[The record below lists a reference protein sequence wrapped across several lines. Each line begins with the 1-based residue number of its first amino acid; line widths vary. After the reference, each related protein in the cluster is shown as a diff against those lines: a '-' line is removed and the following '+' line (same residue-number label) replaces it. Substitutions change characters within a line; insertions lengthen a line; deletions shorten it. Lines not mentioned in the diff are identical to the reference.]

1 MSEFLNQ
8 LMQQE
13 INVIE
18 EHLYKLPDL
27 MDITYENL
35 DLQLDKSNKDS
46 YLFYVESPIQEQVG
60 YRPDLKVFII
70 KANPY
75 TSRYNKQIGEY
86 YDRLNIVDGDTMYFD
101 VSSIVDNNTAFSI
114 GSKEYSSFT
123 SFLKANFQDSLTLRI
138 LGLDAPELIHYQ
150 EVPIKKSD
158 YDQHVVSVEF
168 KKAVKEQNFYIM
180 ESLKHDDAAKLDFFI
195 SPDGV
200 FHEVVSEFEN
210 KEQPDILFLKI
221 IASNET
227 LSKPDGYL
235 EEAESCKRMLIDLL
249 NQASDI
255 RLVLDHQSLNRKPS
269 DFSTPYDQFEH
280 LTPDGVLSKV
290 FTLIHSLWEQ
300 LFGHASYP
308 YRGFNP
314 PGQDTYGRFLG
325 EIYVK
330 MYVPQLQTET
340 WVNAA
345 KYILYHHDQFIKAV
359 PSFNS
364 NPTDNFHN
372 NFLSP
377 AFKLNTYDKAY
388 REVLDSFTHTTG
400 KLIEERNKWYE
411 EITDIEIDYLK
422 DHTVIIGD
430 CVLAVPP
437 MNIRTV
443 TETNHTKIPLLRSK
457 GSVVKSLPRSQK
469 ILEMDIYFNNNNGI
483 NGKPC
488 EFKTPDGKIV
498 TYYMNGLR
506 SLIAQFKLTPF
517 LPIENYYIND
527 DLMID
532 AVSLV
537 NLNVST
543 VPNYPKCLKATLT
556 LAEFNY
562 SIYMPELPESDLY
575 NTFSQSIHY
584 PAMRWYYQRLLQNG
598 ESIKNYDFNS
608 EAYLSKAYGAKT
620 ALVPMQFENSR
631 LKFYI
636 PDRNQLQQRLD
647 IISETKPIMT
657 QEQLTEEMRVGAK
670 KLKPLLDN
678 ITKLSSDTK
687 FRQSLKTFFSVDHF
701 NPSFPI
707 LCSEDIGKEAFVHE
721 TNVPLFPLIQQGEN
735 ELGFNNGDDTMI
747 KVPILYTETI
757 GFTSPVAMNVILTED
772 EIFIK
777 VNQQLQDM
785 SYALNQL
792 LGVFGAT
799 EAYSRVEDNK
809 LYIGAIVPL
818 PQELSQSSYEIKM
831 IAQKVCTMF
840 NLDPSEANKV
850 LKFTA
855 NGLLG
860 VPVEIYYDL
869 APIAK
874 SNIDTDII
882 YYTIKGYDLFGN
894 TVNNDF
900 NSELPLYS
908 LNMHHV
914 GIRILD
920 YLYSIVSKDADS
932 GLGDSTEEHV
942 INEKRDIV
950 LNEAAGLKFIEYN
963 AGDILVEQMAI
974 NYNNT
979 FSNMTLN
986 MIDGKAFQY
995 CGAQDMNIQFTL
1007 ISNSELTLN
1016 ALTHLPEI
1024 SAEYARTYRKVL
1036 NCWPLRIE
1044 SEITKLFGICETLIE
1059 SVNTETI
1066 PNQPGYTRI
1075 TVSMSAVD
1083 RTVRQKEALSRID
1096 AETNAGSI
1104 AYGNKGKIEVK
1115 TYFDLKHALAKA
1127 ELYPDLELPT
1137 VDELREAG
1145 YLLYRDKSIDPKKPR
1160 RVYVDPDFYFI
1171 YGHALACEIFK
1182 KNFLESF
1189 KLEDKTYDLTDME
1202 GAYTK
1207 LVLKKGQKD
1216 VYELENKN
1224 SIANQQSDFYTETVD
1239 ILKQY
1244 DYKDYANEIHKSLNK
1259 SQKSTHRLSQSFAEL
1274 GTEFWNFTDKA
1285 KIAFKEDACDLMPE
1299 IVTETYKKV
1308 KKDIIKNIDAILSVP
1323 IEDNIPLTYNK
1334 KIKPGTSL
1342 KKQVKEFEK
1351 IIDALVDQLFLRKT
1365 IDAMILTNKK
1375 EYTNDVTHNKLKD
1388 SLKGIL
1394 LAYADTYSGEGYY
1407 TNQSIAVDIDD
1418 EANRKFIWKAK
1429 MYRNTDKK
1437 HPIPIALVNNN
1448 HIGLYATSIEDALK
1462 YGYSFGPF
1470 NISTYKGET
1479 IKELFN
1485 TDKIKSDDIYF
1496 LDPYY
1501 AQLKLAGQN
1510 NKLEEHKKNLLT
1522 LPAYGAMALLR
1533 QLLFLY
1539 KHYLT
1544 DGKFL
1549 SLYEI
1554 ARRDAYTAWG
1564 SPNRVD
1570 NENIIDNSSDKTE
1583 EEKKAIKRRELAIIT
1598 SFLEVLKSLSA
1609 EKIETKAE
1617 REAIAYEVLRLEKDN
1632 PVAIAIV
1639 DTNGNIMDYVFDFG
1653 LKEEQIKSLPA
1664 QSIEKLTVKY
1674 KKLYDETKNDG
1685 KTDEETVSRYKK
1697 LYEICNNYQN
1707 VDIVEFAQDILEMI
1721 MLYNSDASF
1730 SQDVA
1735 SQTIRQI
1742 AIDEEKMF
1750 AGRFLA
1756 TACALIEPQ
1765 TVHRYIQEKNID
1777 ALNLLIMHASK
1788 PDTSDEYSKLRKFLY
1803 ALDGR
1808 KVIELATV
1816 GTIPLTLEGQY
1827 RNYIS
1832 ERIYV
1837 ERSNNPSQYLRDSFF
1852 DMIKNDKRGRVL
1864 RAFPTYYMFFV
1875 DEGREIGLWKLHDNF
1890 YSSTAIVE
1898 LEITKSRKV
1907 AADTAHIVLSN
1918 LFNSY
1923 TKDDKDFVYDLDNAV
1938 DTKSIRYKVYD
1949 AFNALFSP
1957 RTYFDQEEKE
1967 RLNTPEPLTA
1977 RLTPGTRMHIRM
1989 GYGANAAEL
1998 PIVFNGQIAEIGNG
2012 EVCEIVAQ
2020 GDGVELL
2027 NPIQDTKD
2035 AADIQFKQ
2043 EFKVQRF
2050 FKEWLTNGATPK
2062 TILGSILTANG
2073 NWLDKK
2079 IEKYS
2084 NGYIASRNPFGI
2096 EHFGD
2101 VRFDDIFKGSECIQ
2115 NLFEANSRAIYDNG
2129 KHVTVGLESKYMT
2142 NGAPLISV
2150 DAIGKTPWDMMHI
2163 CASVAPDFVTAIVPF
2178 ELRSSVFMGTGR
2190 DYYAYEY
2197 ALENTVDNNSTY
2209 ICEKRKPFEQY
2220 HYYTSYSDIIA
2231 NNIVA
2236 SSTYV
2241 KTNAIG
2247 LYSQTMG
2254 FGKVKH
2260 KETERLFV
2268 DYSIYN
2274 EYQKATTVDTQ
2285 LWAQGMPILG
2295 NGFFL
2300 GINADTDD
2308 DVDDLV
2314 PGAKEIA
2321 WRMTASTLKNCMKDM
2336 YQGELIVM
2344 GDPSVKPYDRMLI
2357 TDLYEEMQGAAW
2369 VESVVHS
2376 FNAQT
2381 GFTTSLYADCIN
2393 EIDDRYEQQNA
2404 LLTKNACA
2412 TAAAAYFT
2420 PVALNQLVFRKNM
2433 KLFNK
2438 TLVDLVLKG
2447 GIEASNWIDKNRLKL
2462 AQAFNLLKLD
2472 ANEVQLKTLQNA
2484 IKTANALEKPF
2495 EGVADA
2501 FKSRRLLHE
2510 KIAAATKSIFTKN
2523 GSAFSEMVLEP
2534 FNTIGNKLKPIENIK
2549 NVAELVKLLEYNVSE
2564 IEKVNGDYLL
2574 DLIQMSNDGQ
2584 IDTNDLRK
2592 IRRDMQAYNIMFNDS
2607 IYNTFKLNENT
2618 RLVLNDLADHILK
2631 SDIDAP
2637 DIKSAATLLK
2647 RYGKADK
2654 TIDNLVDLQNFVRSL
2669 GECVDVC
2676 QDTAILKN
2684 LASTMDDIRDFTKI
2698 ADVAKDITKM
2708 VPDIKKLTM
2717 AVGSLTGPVGIV
2729 ASVLL
2734 AVGEMAISAVI
2745 GAYATEAVERYLQ
2758 NLQVMRIYPLSKNG
2772 KVMTAGITGHK
2783 GLVVGSP
2790 TENMED
2796 SWTEFVTGLF
2806 GAKEPDGLISTV
2818 IQMFFTSEKA
2828 RTIASRYRTENHVP
2842 DVLQSGYD
2850 YGALEAKFNEN
2861 FNHRVRLL
2869 GLENEI
2875 LNLNIN
2881 RYDDLQQSSHLFK
2894 KYTAKTLPNSIELS
2908 ESTLRDFMPIQN
2920 HLSIARFIQDELL
2933 VLMHELNQEDI
2944 LHARFNRTSQA
2955 LPIFYESNNFYN
2967 APILRR
2973 DALTIL
2979 NLLINKYVEVTEIY
2993 KQDVN
2998 LKEKIKAHQLQLTS
3012 ATIVNSDSYDGTGFV
3027 FRLTGQNI
3035 KMLETTCY
3043 EFMREINKN
3052 KTVAKH
3058 FESGKEHIIAVA
3070 VPTN

>member
-8 LMQQE
+8 LMNQE
-13 INVIE
+13 NSVINKKF
-18 EHLYKLPDL
+18 YKLPDI
-27 MDITYENL
+27 MDMTYENL
-35 DLQLDKSNKDS
+35 DLKFDKNKNES
-46 YLFYVESPIQEQVG
+46 YLFYVENPIQEQVG
-60 YRPDLKVFII
+60 YRKDLKIFII

-75 TSRYNKQIGEY
+75 TSRYNKEIGDY
-86 YDRLNIVDGDTMYFD
+86 YDQFNIIDGDTMRFD
-101 VSSIVDNNTAFSI
+101 VDSIVDSDTAFDL
-114 GSKEYSSFT
+114 GDKHYSSFKA
-123 SFLKANFQDSLTLRI
+123 FLKANNQDMLTLRI
-138 LGLDAPELIHYQ
+138 LGLDAPELVHYK
-150 EVPIKKSD
+150 EVPILTSEKEYYITQAPFS
-158 YDQHVVSVEF
+158 
-168 KKAVKEQNFYIM
+168 KAVKEQQIYTLD
-180 ESLKHDDAAKLDFFI
+180 SLEYGD
-195 SPDGV
+195 
-200 FHEVVSEFEN
+200 N
-210 KEQPDILFLKI
+210 DILNFFSSEGSYLQVVEMFEKAGEENITYLKVVT
-221 IASNET
+221 SNET
-227 LSKPDGYL
+227 LSEPIGYL
-235 EEAESCKRMLIDLL
+235 EEAESCKHMLIDLL
-249 NQASDI
+249 NRASDI

-280 LTPDGVLSKV
+280 LTPDGLLSKT
-290 FTLIHSLWEQ
+290 FSIINSLWEQ
-300 LFGHASYP
+300 LFSHEGYA

-314 PGQDTYGRFLG
+314 PGQDTHGRSLG
-325 EIYVK
+325 ELYVKIYVSEFEK
-330 MYVPQLQTET
+330 EV

-345 KYILYHHDQFIKAV
+345 KYILYHHDKFIKAV
-359 PSFNS
+359 PAFTS

-377 AFKLNTYDKAY
+377 AFKLNTYDKTY
-388 REVLDSFTHTTG
+388 REILDSFTHVTG
-400 KLIEERNKWYE
+400 KLIEERDKWYE
-411 EITDIEIDYLK
+411 EITNIESDYLK
-422 DHTVIIGD
+422 EHTVIIGD

-469 ILEMDIYFNNNNGI
+469 ILEMDIYFNNENGI

-488 EFKTPDGKIV
+488 EFKMPTGKIV

-537 NLNVST
+537 NLNVTT

-584 PAMRWYYQRLLQNG
+584 PVMRWYYQRLLQNG
-598 ESIKNYDFNS
+598 ESIKEFDFNS
-608 EAYLSKAYGAKT
+608 EPYLSKTYGSRT
-620 ALVPMQFENSR
+620 ALVPMKFENSR
-631 LKFYI
+631 LRFYI

-657 QEQLTEEMRVGAK
+657 QEQLTDEMKKGAK
-670 KLKPLLDN
+670 RLGPLLEN
-678 ITKLSSDTK
+678 VTKLSSDLS
-687 FRQSLKTFFSVDHF
+687 FRRALNTFFTMDTF
-701 NPSFPI
+701 NPKFPI
-707 LCSEDIGKEAFVHE
+707 MCSEKLNEEGFLHE
-721 TNVPLFPLIQQGEN
+721 KNVPLFPLLKEGEN
-735 ELGFNNGDDTMI
+735 ELVFYNGGDTLLKM
-747 KVPILYTETI
+747 PLLYRKDI
-757 GFTSPVAMNVILTED
+757 GINTPVDMNVILPED

-777 VNQQLQDM
+777 ANEQLNAITK
-785 SYALNQL
+785 SLNSLLGIFGSVEGYAKVENNQL
-792 LGVFGAT
+792 HL
-799 EAYSRVEDNK
+799 
-809 LYIGAIVPL
+809 GAIVPL
-818 PQELSQSSYEIKM
+818 PAELSQSAYEIKM
-831 IAQKVCTMF
+831 IAKKICTQF
-840 NLDPSEANKV
+840 NLDANEANKF
-850 LKFTA
+850 LKFTS
-855 NGLLG
+855 GGMLS
-860 VPVEIYYDL
+860 VPVEILFDLKPVAHSSWDNTLTYY
-869 APIAK
+869 A
-874 SNIDTDII
+874 IDRH
-882 YYTIKGYDLFGN
+882 
-894 TVNNDF
+894 DF
-900 NSELPLYS
+900 YSELPPYR
-908 LNMHHV
+908 LNMGHI

-920 YLYSIVSKDADS
+920 YLYSIVSSETDS
-932 GLGDSTEEHV
+932 GMGDTIEEHL
-942 INEKRDIV
+942 INEKKDIV
-950 LNEAAGLKFIEYN
+950 LNEAMGLKFVEYN
-963 AGDILVEQMAI
+963 AGDLLIEQIAI

-995 CGAQDMNIQFTL
+995 CGAQDMNIQFSL

-1024 SAEYARTYRKVL
+1024 SAEYARSYRKVL

-1044 SEITKLFGICETLIE
+1044 SEFTKLFGVCEVLIE

-1075 TVSMSAVD
+1075 TVSMSVVD

-1104 AYGNKGKIEVK
+1104 AYGNKGKLEVK

-1137 VDELREAG
+1137 ISELREAG
-1145 YLLYRDKSIDPKKPR
+1145 YLLYRDKHVDINKPD
-1160 RVYVDPDFYFI
+1160 RVFVDPDFYFI
-1171 YGHALACEIFK
+1171 YGQALACEIFR

-1189 KLEDKTYDLTDME
+1189 SREEQSYNLTDTE
-1202 GAYTK
+1202 GAYTR
-1207 LVLKKGQKD
+1207 LILKKSQKD
-1216 VYELENKN
+1216 AFDIENKN
-1224 SIANQQSDFYTETVD
+1224 NIAQMQRDFYTETVD

-1244 DYKDYANEIHKSLNK
+1244 DYKDYSNEIHKALKDREKN
-1259 SQKSTHRLSQSFAEL
+1259 THKLSQSLAEL
-1274 GTEFWNFTDKA
+1274 GTEFWNFTDKV
-1285 KIAFKEDACDLMPE
+1285 KIPFRESACDLMPE
-1299 IVTETYKKV
+1299 TVTTTHNTIKKEM
-1308 KKDIIKNIDAILSVP
+1308 IEAIDDLLSVP
-1323 IEDNIPLTYNK
+1323 IEENIPSQYNK
-1334 KIKPGTSL
+1334 TIKAGTSF
-1342 KKQVKEFEK
+1342 KKQVKQFEHL
-1351 IIDALVDQLFLRKT
+1351 IELLVSNLFLHKKMRPF
-1365 IDAMILTNKK
+1365 ILATNK
-1375 EYTNDVTHNKLKD
+1375 EYTSDVSYYNFEN

-1407 TNQSIAVDIDD
+1407 NNQNIAVDIDN

-1429 MYRNTDKK
+1429 LYRNTDKNN
-1437 HPIPIALVNNN
+1437 PIPIALVNNN
-1448 HIGLYATSIEDALK
+1448 SGSFYATSIEDALNN
-1462 YGYSFGPF
+1462 GYSFGPF
-1470 NISTYKGET
+1470 NISFYKGET
-1479 IKELFN
+1479 IKHLFKTEKLKN
-1485 TDKIKSDDIYF
+1485 NENYF

-1501 AQLKLAGQN
+1501 AHLQITDQKD
-1510 NKLEEHKKNLLT
+1510 KIDKHKEYLLT
-1522 LPAYGAMALLR
+1522 RPIYGGMALLR

-1539 KHYLT
+1539 KYYLEE
-1544 DGKFL
+1544 GIFL

-1554 ARRDAYTAWG
+1554 ARREAYIAWG
-1564 SPNRVD
+1564 SPNRVEND
-1570 NENIIDNSSDKTE
+1570 NIVDYVSDKTE
-1583 EEKKAIKRRELAIIT
+1583 EEKKAIKKRELAIMQ

-1617 REAIAYEVLRLEKDN
+1617 REAIAYEVLRLEEDN

-1639 DTNGNIMDYVFDFG
+1639 DINGNIMDYVFDFG
-1653 LKEEQIKSLPA
+1653 LKENQLKSLPA
-1664 QSIEKLTVKY
+1664 QDINKLAVKY
-1674 KKLYDETKNDG
+1674 KKLYEETKNDG

-1697 LYEICNNYQN
+1697 LYEICNNYEN
-1707 VDIVEFAQDILEMI
+1707 VDVVEFAQDILEMI
-1721 MLYNSDASF
+1721 ILYNSDASF

-1735 SQTIRQI
+1735 LQSLKQI

-1765 TVHRYIQEKNID
+1765 TIHRHIQSKNID
-1777 ALNLLIMHASK
+1777 ALNLLIMNASK
-1788 PDTSDEYSKLRKFLY
+1788 PDITDEYSKLRKFLY

-1808 KVIELATV
+1808 KVIELATI
-1816 GTIPLTLEGQY
+1816 GIIPLTLEAQY
-1827 RNYIS
+1827 RNYLN
-1832 ERIYV
+1832 ERIYI

-1852 DMIKNDKRGRVL
+1852 DMIKNDKRGRML
-1864 RAFPTYYMFFV
+1864 RAFPTYYMFFI

-1923 TKDDKDFVYDLDNAV
+1923 TKDDKDFVYDLDSVA
-1938 DTKSIRYKVYD
+1938 DSKSIRYKVHD

-1967 RLNTPEPLTA
+1967 RLNTPTPLTA

-2035 AADIQFKQ
+2035 AADIQFNQ

-2079 IEKYS
+2079 VEKYS
-2084 NGYIASRNPFGI
+2084 NGYILSRNPFGI

-2101 VRFDDIFKGSECIQ
+2101 VKFDEIFKGSECIQ

-2129 KHVTVGLESKYMT
+2129 QHITVGLESKYMT

-2163 CASVAPDFVTAIVPF
+2163 CASVSPDFITAVVPF
-2178 ELRSSVFMGTGR
+2178 ELRSSIFMGSGR

-2197 ALENTVDNNSTY
+2197 ALENSSENNTTY

-2285 LWAQGMPILG
+2285 LWAQGMPVLG

-2336 YQGELIVM
+2336 YQGELIIM

-2393 EIDDRYEQQNA
+2393 EIDDRYERQND

-2447 GIEASNWIDKNRLKL
+2447 GIEASNWIDKNRLEL
-2462 AQAFNLLKLD
+2462 AQAFNLLKLN
-2472 ANEVQLKTLQNA
+2472 ANDVQLKTLQNA
-2484 IKTANALEKPF
+2484 IKTANALERPF
-2495 EGVADA
+2495 EGIGDA

-2534 FNTIGNKLKPIENIK
+2534 FNTIGNKLKAIENVK
-2549 NVAELVKLLEYNVSE
+2549 NASELVKLLKHNVSE
-2564 IEKVNGDYLL
+2564 IEKINGDYLL

-2592 IRRDMQAYNIMFNDS
+2592 IQRDIQTYNIMFNDS

-2637 DIKSAATLLK
+2637 DIKSAAALLK
-2647 RYGKADK
+2647 RYEKADK

-2669 GECVDVC
+2669 SECVDVC

-2684 LASTMDDIRDFTKI
+2684 LASSMDNIRDFTKI
-2698 ADVAKDITKM
+2698 ADTAKDITKM

-2729 ASVLL
+2729 ASILL

-2806 GAKEPDGLISTV
+2806 GAKEPDGIISGI
-2818 IQMFFTSEKA
+2818 IQFFFASEKA
-2828 RTIASRYRTENHVP
+2828 KSIASKYRVENHVP
-2842 DVLQSGYD
+2842 NVLDSGYD
-2850 YGALEAKFNEN
+2850 YRALEAKFNEN
-2861 FNHRVRLL
+2861 FNHRIGLL
-2869 GLENEI
+2869 GTQNEM
-2875 LNLNIN
+2875 LNLNLN
-2881 RYDDLQQSSHLFK
+2881 RYDDLQKSSHLFK
-2894 KYTAKTLPNSIELS
+2894 KYVAKSESNSIELTTQ
-2908 ESTLRDFMPIQN
+2908 TLKEFIPIRN
-2920 HLSIARFIQDELL
+2920 HLSLSRFIDDDVLL
-2933 VLMHELNQEDI
+2933 IMHELNQEDI
-2944 LHARFNRTSQA
+2944 LHARFNHTSQT
-2955 LPIFYESNNFYN
+2955 LPIFYESDKMYN

-2973 DALTIL
+2973 DALTVL
-2979 NLLINKYVEVTEIY
+2979 NLLVNKYVEVAQLNKPTLDLEERI
-2993 KQDVN
+2993 KVN
-2998 LKEKIKAHQLQLTS
+2998 QLQLTS
-3012 ATIVNSDSYDGTGFV
+3012 ATIVNSQSYDGTGFV
-3027 FRLTGQNI
+3027 FRITSQNI
-3035 KMLETTCY
+3035 KMLETACY
-3043 EFMREINKN
+3043 ELTRELNKN
-3052 KTVAKH
+3052 KTIMKH

-3070 VPTN
+3070 IPEV